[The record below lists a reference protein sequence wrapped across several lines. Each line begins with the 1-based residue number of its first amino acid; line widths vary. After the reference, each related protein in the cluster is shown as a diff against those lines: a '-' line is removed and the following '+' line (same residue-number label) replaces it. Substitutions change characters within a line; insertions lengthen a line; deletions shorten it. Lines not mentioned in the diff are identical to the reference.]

1 MRHKSIHTRI
11 IPTKRNKALEPRFIR
26 GGVLGYDP
34 EIHDEDSVEFTYKL
48 PLGAIKRLIK
58 SYYED
63 IQSIDSA
70 SVYMATSGSS
80 EIRMHPYCYRMIA
93 DLRKQLDKHGLNGKK
108 ICDEVFDQYFKA
120 DYENMRRFQK
130 NHGSDVLE
138 TFEPCKDPE
147 CCNYTTNL
155 FHKILIFWKLFKDA
169 LRGLRYKYVSNKPP
183 RIIWSD

>member
-1 MRHKSIHTRI
+1 MTNKPKRRKFRVIS
-11 IPTKRNKALEPRFIR
+11 TKRNKGLEPLPT
-26 GGVLGYDP
+26 GVGIIGYNE

-93 DLRKQLDKHGLNGKK
+93 DLRKQLDKHSLNGEK
-108 ICDEVFDQYFKA
+108 IGDEVFDQYFKA
-120 DYENMRRFQK
+120 
-130 NHGSDVLE
+130 
-138 TFEPCKDPE
+138 
-147 CCNYTTNL
+147 
-155 FHKILIFWKLFKDA
+155 
-169 LRGLRYKYVSNKPP
+169 
-183 RIIWSD
+183 